1 LAAST
6 RVRAAVIAASSSGRF
21 AVRTGHREGA
31 DEHEGPGMNVYVVIG
46 VTVLIAA
53 LVQGSTGLGFAL
65 ISGPVIGMVAPRL
78 LPVFLLIQMIP
89 LNGYVT
95 WRERHALDGAG
106 TTWIS
111 LGRFAGTFGGLGVLV
126 LVTEQQL
133 GLLIGISTVLAVLMT
148 LLAPSFEPGRV
159 AFLTAGLVTGVTETS
174 TGVGGPPLA
183 LVYQHRPAPVLR
195 SSVAACFLIGEVIS
209 VVILAITD
217 RISRDQL
224 RVAFLLLPAVL
235 VGAMLSR
242 LVHHR
247 LDGRIMRYV
256 VLGFALVS
264 GIVVTVQAW

>member
-1 LAAST
+1 VST
-6 RVRAAVIAASSSGRF
+6 YSL
-21 AVRTGHREGA
+21 
-31 DEHEGPGMNVYVVIG
+31 IG
-46 VTVLIAA
+46 LTVLIAA
-53 LVQGSTGLGFAL
+53 FVQGSTGLGFAL

-111 LGRFAGTFGGLGVLV
+111 LGRLAGTFGGLGVLI
-126 LVTEQQL
+126 LVSEQQL
-133 GLLIGISTVLAVLMT
+133 SLLVGVSTVLAVLMT
-148 LLAPSFEPGRV
+148 LLAPSFEPGKW

-183 LVYQHRPAPVLR
+183 LVYQHRPAAVLR
-195 SSVAACFLIGEVIS
+195 STVAACFLIGEVIS
-209 VVILAITD
+209 LVVLAVSD
-217 RISRDQL
+217 SISSDQL
-224 RVAFLLLPAVL
+224 QTALLLLPAVI
-235 VGAMLSR
+235 VGALLSR

-247 LDGRIMRYV
+247 LDGRVMRYL

-264 GIVVTVQAW
+264 GVVVTVRAL

>member
-1 LAAST
+1 MS
-6 RVRAAVIAASSSGRF
+6 
-21 AVRTGHREGA
+21 
-31 DEHEGPGMNVYVVIG
+31 MYVVIG

-53 LVQGSTGLGFAL
+53 FVQGSTGLGFAL
-65 ISGPVIGMVAPRL
+65 ISGPVVGMVAPRL

-89 LNGYVT
+89 LNAYVT

-111 LGRFAGTFGGLGVLV
+111 IGRFVGTFGGLGVLF

-133 GLLIGISTVLAVLMT
+133 SLLIGVSTVLAVLMT
-148 LLAPSFEPGRV
+148 VLAPSFEPGRG

-209 VVILAITD
+209 VAILAASGN
-217 RISRDQL
+217 ISPDQL
-224 RVAFLLLPAVL
+224 RTAFLLLPAVV
-235 VGAMLSR
+235 VGALLSR

-247 LDGRIMRYV
+247 LDGRMMRYL

-264 GIVVTVQAW
+264 GAVVTFRAW

>member
-1 LAAST
+1 VST
-6 RVRAAVIAASSSGRF
+6 YSL
-21 AVRTGHREGA
+21 
-31 DEHEGPGMNVYVVIG
+31 IG
-46 VTVLIAA
+46 LTVLIAA
-53 LVQGSTGLGFAL
+53 FVQGSTGLGFAL

-111 LGRFAGTFGGLGVLV
+111 LGRLAGTFGGLGVLI
-126 LVTEQQL
+126 LVSEQRL
-133 GLLIGISTVLAVLMT
+133 SLLVGVSTVLAVLMT
-148 LLAPSFEPGRV
+148 LLAPSFEPGKW

-183 LVYQHRPAPVLR
+183 LVYQHRPAAVLR
-195 SSVAACFLIGEVIS
+195 STVAACFLIGEVIS
-209 VVILAITD
+209 LVVLAVSD
-217 RISRDQL
+217 SISSDQL
-224 RVAFLLLPAVL
+224 QTAFLLLPAVI
-235 VGAMLSR
+235 VGALLSR

-247 LDGRIMRYV
+247 LDGRVMRYL

-264 GIVVTVQAW
+264 GVVVTVRAL

>member
-1 LAAST
+1 MS
-6 RVRAAVIAASSSGRF
+6 
-21 AVRTGHREGA
+21 
-31 DEHEGPGMNVYVVIG
+31 MYVLIG

-53 LVQGSTGLGFAL
+53 FVQGSTGIGFAL

-95 WRERHALDGAG
+95 WRERHALDGPG
-106 TTWIS
+106 TIWIS
-111 LGRFAGTFGGLGVLV
+111 LGRFVGTFGGLGVLL

-133 GLLIGISTVLAVLMT
+133 SLLIGISTVLAVLMT
-148 LLAPSFEPGRV
+148 LLAPSFEPGKG

-195 SSVAACFLIGEVIS
+195 STVAACFLIGEVMS
-209 VVILAITD
+209 LSILALSDSIT
-217 RISRDQL
+217 SDQL
-224 RVAFLLLPAVL
+224 RIAFLLLPAMI
-235 VGAMLSR
+235 VGALMSR

-247 LDGRIMRYV
+247 LDGRVMRYL

-264 GIVVTVQAW
+264 GAVVTVQAL

>member
-1 LAAST
+1 MLL
-6 RVRAAVIAASSSGRF
+6 
-21 AVRTGHREGA
+21 GA
-31 DEHEGPGMNVYVVIG
+31 
-46 VTVLIAA
+46 TVLIAA
-53 LVQGSTGLGFAL
+53 FVQGSTGLGFAL
-65 ISGPVIGMVAPRL
+65 ISGPVVGIVSPRL

-111 LGRFAGTFGGLGVLV
+111 IGRFVGTFGGLGVLF

-133 GLLIGISTVLAVLMT
+133 SLLIGVSTVLAVLMT
-148 LLAPSFEPGRV
+148 LLAPSFEPGRG

-209 VVILAITD
+209 VVILAVSGSINP
-217 RISRDQL
+217 DQL
-224 RVAFLLLPAVL
+224 RTAFLLLPAVL
-235 VGAMLSR
+235 VGALLSR

-247 LDGRIMRYV
+247 LDGRMMRYL

-264 GIVVTVQAW
+264 GAVVTFRAL

>member
-6 RVRAAVIAASSSGRF
+6 RVRAAVIAASSSDRF

-31 DEHEGPGMNVYVVIG
+31 DDHEGPGMNVYVVIG

-106 TTWIS
+106 TIWIS

-235 VGAMLSR
+235 VGALLSR

-247 LDGRIMRYV
+247 LDGRVMRYV

>member
-1 LAAST
+1 MST
-6 RVRAAVIAASSSGRF
+6 YALL
-21 AVRTGHREGA
+21 
-31 DEHEGPGMNVYVVIG
+31 G

-53 LVQGSTGLGFAL
+53 FVQGATGLGFAL
-65 ISGPVIGMVAPRL
+65 ISGPVVGIVSPRL
-78 LPVFLLIQMIP
+78 LPVFLLVQMIP
-89 LNGYVT
+89 LNGYVA

-111 LGRFAGTFGGLGVLV
+111 IGRFVGTFGGLGVLV

-133 GLLIGISTVLAVLMT
+133 GLLIGVSTVLAVLMT
-148 LLAPSFEPGRV
+148 VLAPSFEPGKG

-174 TGVGGPPLA
+174 TGIGGPPLA

-209 VVILAITD
+209 LGVLAISD
-217 RISRDQL
+217 SIGRDQL
-224 RVAFLLLPAVL
+224 RTAFLLLPAVL
-235 VGAMLSR
+235 VGALLSR

-247 LDGRIMRYV
+247 LDGRMMRYL

-264 GIVVTVQAW
+264 GIVVTVQAL

>member
-1 LAAST
+1 VST
-6 RVRAAVIAASSSGRF
+6 YVLL
-21 AVRTGHREGA
+21 GA
-31 DEHEGPGMNVYVVIG
+31 
-46 VTVLIAA
+46 TVLIAA
-53 LVQGSTGLGFAL
+53 FVQGSTGLGFAL
-65 ISGPVIGMVAPRL
+65 ISGPVVGMVEPRL
-78 LPVFLLIQMIP
+78 LPVFLLVQMIP
-89 LNGYVT
+89 LNGYVA

-111 LGRFAGTFGGLGVLV
+111 MGRFVGTFGGLGVLF

-133 GLLIGISTVLAVLMT
+133 SLLIGVSTVLAVLMT
-148 LLAPSFEPGRV
+148 LLAPSFEPGRG

-209 VVILAITD
+209 VVILAVSGS
-217 RISRDQL
+217 ISPDQL
-224 RVAFLLLPAVL
+224 RTAFLLLPAVL
-235 VGAMLSR
+235 VGALLSR

-247 LDGRIMRYV
+247 LDGRMMRYL

-264 GIVVTVQAW
+264 GAVVTFRAL